1 MDDWSNELS
10 NEIAAL
16 AGGQALEERQSSLQK
31 RSAETWAEEE
41 ANRKRA
47 KSAMDHAAHPNSF
60 ASLSDHL
67 SSMQNCG
74 NDIDNTTHQDAMDT
88 AIAVPVPTR
97 VPARKS
103 SADVFSYREEPATMD
118 LMGDT
123 EDVQFAS
130 QLTNAA
136 LNLTE
141 TQPESAS
148 AVYKRIKLHP
158 HVIENISPEFHA
170 NLVQLNMAEFEIGP
184 LCPVVTLRRET
195 FVKAAKGCRE
205 QHSFRITKMSKDHV
219 AFELLQEPGGRY
231 QVYAVDKNSVNGT
244 KVDGEVIPRGG
255 KMLLRHNQCVTI
267 LSSTAGT
274 VLLGYIVEDPHVL
287 MAQQIAP
294 TGQPGTAP
302 LPTIH
307 SLENVLGVLF
317 AAPLVGKD
325 HQGNCHPLDE
335 LDLAK
340 EYNNLKDALIDASKR
355 MRLKPSDPTVT
366 EVSREVT
373 LSVHFATSDS
383 LRSLMTLGCRAF
395 HFSGH
400 GSPQHLYFEDGLG
413 TVHPIPIHDLKNLCV
428 SHNSPLRLVVVQAC
442 YSHNVATAFLA
453 CGIPHVIAIK
463 FDQKIEDVASSVFTK
478 AFYTALATGH
488 SVHES
493 FRIGQEAVR
502 SSPRLA
508 QAAEA
513 ASKFELLPD
522 GADHSE
528 VIFPTLD
535 VPTSAAPTVAATPT
549 RFPVLWGSTKLP
561 AGCSHFCHR
570 TIEQYQVLLKA
581 TDIYISNRLSNESR

>member
-307 SLENVLGVLF
+307 SLENVL
-317 AAPLVGKD
+317 
-325 HQGNCHPLDE
+325 E

-355 MRLKPSDPTVT
+355 MVVT

-442 YSHNVATAFLA
+442 YSHNV
-453 CGIPHVIAIK
+453 G
-463 FDQKIEDVASSVFTK
+463 AS
-478 AFYTALATGH
+478 
-488 SVHES
+488 
-493 FRIGQEAVR
+493 I
-502 SSPRLA
+502 
-508 QAAEA
+508 
-513 ASKFELLPD
+513 
-522 GADHSE
+522 
-528 VIFPTLD
+528 
-535 VPTSAAPTVAATPT
+535 
-549 RFPVLWGSTKLP
+549 
-561 AGCSHFCHR
+561 C
-570 TIEQYQVLLKA
+570 
-581 TDIYISNRLSNESR
+581 